1 MPTPHTPIDL
11 GLGPLPFQATSNRPL
26 LGLTVLVVEDSR
38 FASEALRLLCIRSG
52 ARIRR
57 ADSLEAA
64 HRHLR
69 VYRPSVTIVDLGL
82 PDGSGLDL
90 IEGLAQQDAASRP
103 IIIAT
108 SGADGEGLAEAAIA
122 AGAHDFL
129 AKPIEGLGQ
138 FQEMILN
145 HLPEDIRPRGLRSVS
160 KDTVDPDAFALA
172 EDLAHVEELLSN
184 EEDNLGYVTP
194 FLQGLARL
202 AGDRELRAAA
212 EALSAAQNSGRDAKE
227 AIRAVRQVIKARV
240 TIVEPV

>member
-1 MPTPHTPIDL
+1 MPTPQAPIDF
-11 GLGPLPFQATSNRPL
+11 GLGPLPFHATSNRPL

-90 IEGLAQQDAASRP
+90 IEALAQQDTTSRP

-108 SGADGEGLAEAAIA
+108 SGADGEGLAEAALT
-122 AGAHDFL
+122 AGADDFL
-129 AKPIEGLGQ
+129 AKPIEGVGQ
-138 FQEMILN
+138 FQEMILA
-145 HLPEDIRPRGLRSVS
+145 HLPEELRPRGLRSVP
-160 KDTVDPDAFALA
+160 DETVDPDAFALA
-172 EDLAHVEELLSN
+172 EDLAHIDELLSN
-184 EEDNLGYVTP
+184 DEDNLGYVTP

-202 AGDRELRAAA
+202 SGDRELRAAA
-212 EALSAAQNSGRDAKE
+212 NALSAAQNAGRDAAE
-227 AIRAVRQVIKARV
+227 AIRAVRGVIKSRV
-240 TIVEPV
+240 AVVEPV